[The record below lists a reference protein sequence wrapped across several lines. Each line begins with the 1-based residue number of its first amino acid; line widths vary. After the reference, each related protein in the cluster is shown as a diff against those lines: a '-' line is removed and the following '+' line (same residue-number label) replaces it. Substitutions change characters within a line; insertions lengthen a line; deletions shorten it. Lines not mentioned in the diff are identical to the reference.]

1 MYHQLIGVIPI
12 LYNANISALTLGCLF
27 KNPSLFTNSAYPL
40 CKQDFS
46 PIDMHR
52 VLYVCGLTI
61 SKTGCSDITEIE
73 IDNFVSSYEAQKE
86 ILDDGNFAEFIET
99 VKELA
104 VIENFDY
111 YYSIVRKF
119 SLLRELKQ
127 QGINIDKYYDENI
140 EDSLAQKT
148 LDEWSIQDILNDVES
163 RANKLRTK
171 YDIHYVRD
179 EIKAGENIKELIEQ
193 FKIAPSFGALFQSGY
208 LSTLYNG
215 WNRGH
220 LILRAGASG
229 TGKSRTAVADLC
241 QVGMIELWDNQAN
254 DYLLNSNYQSPTLFI
269 ATEQDV
275 TTEIQPMFLSAVS
288 GVNYS
293 DIVNGRLDKKQE
305 NRVLKAGQII
315 KESNLTITSM
325 PRFTKQSLERKIKEK
340 VETDGIQYCV
350 FDYMEVQ
357 GDLSSEFKMNN
368 ATVPRQDL
376 ILLDLATHLKVIAE
390 DYQVGI
396 LTGSQLNDSWKST
409 SYIDESS
416 LSGSK
421 AMKFKLDAGSIIV
434 PTSYLKKDM
443 QILRPLFA
451 HKRKGFG
458 EERMQEPNICEF
470 IFKSR
475 YGTYGDQRLKLW
487 SYFDKGTF
495 QRIDYFVTDDSNQ
508 IIKIPISKLED
519 SF

>member
-1 MYHQLIGVIPI
+1 
-12 LYNANISALTLGCLF
+12 
-27 KNPSLFTNSAYPL
+27 
-40 CKQDFS
+40 
-46 PIDMHR
+46 MHR
-52 VLYVCGLTI
+52 VLFVCGLNI
-61 SKTGCSDITEIE
+61 AKTGCSDITEIE
-73 IDNFVSSYEAQKE
+73 IDNFVSSYEVQKE
-86 ILDDGNFAEFIET
+86 ILDDGNFAEFIDT
-99 VKELA
+99 VKTLA
-104 VIENFDY
+104 SLENFNY
-111 YYSIVRKF
+111 YYTIVRKF
-119 SLLRELKQ
+119 SLLRELKE
-127 QGINIDKYYDENI
+127 QGINIDKYYDESEEETI
-140 EDSLAQKT
+140 AQKN
-148 LDEWSIQDILNDVES
+148 LDSWTIQDILSDVENI
-163 RANKLRTK
+163 ANKLRNK
-171 YDIHYVRD
+171 YDVHYTRE
-179 EIKAGENIKELIEQ
+179 EIKAGEDIENLIEQ
-193 FKIAPSFGALFQSGY
+193 FKITPSFGALFQSGY

-229 TGKSRTAVADLC
+229 TGKSRTSVADLC
-241 QVGMIELWDNQAN
+241 QVGMQELWDDKIN
-254 DYLLNSNYQSPTLFI
+254 DFLVNSNYQSPTLFI

-288 GVNYS
+288 GINYS
-293 DIVNGRLDKKQE
+293 DIVNGRLDKSQE
-305 NRVLKAGQII
+305 ARVLKAGEII
-315 KESNLTITSM
+315 KASNLTITSM

-340 VETDGIQYCV
+340 VESEGIQYCV

-357 GDLSSEFKMNN
+357 GDLSTEFKLNN

-390 DYQVGI
+390 DYQVGV

-434 PTSYLKKDM
+434 PTTYLKKDM
-443 QILRPLFA
+443 QILKPMFA

-458 EERMQEPNICEF
+458 DERIPEPNICEF

-495 QRIDYFVTDDSNQ
+495 KRIDYFVTDDNNQ

-519 SF
+519 DF